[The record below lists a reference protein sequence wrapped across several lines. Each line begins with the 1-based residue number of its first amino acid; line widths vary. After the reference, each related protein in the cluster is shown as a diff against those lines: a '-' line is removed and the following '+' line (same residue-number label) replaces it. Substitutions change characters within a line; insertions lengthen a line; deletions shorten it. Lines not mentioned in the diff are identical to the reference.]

1 MADVRTRVSAP
12 ALLVVCFLSATSGC
26 VDAVSFISFR
36 TVFTANMTGNIV
48 LLGLGIAHVTGLWVA
63 GLCCAVGGFCI
74 GTFGSTWYARRR
86 NLAGPRLLVHCLIA
100 QLVVMLVLTAWI
112 GVTGART
119 PTAMQLAFVGLMGA
133 GMGAQGTAAR
143 EAAVP
148 FVSTLA
154 FTSTL
159 QRAASHF
166 SIDRGT
172 PEFALIAALVCI
184 VLGAAASALLQVHAI
199 WLAMLL
205 SCLLIAV
212 ALSIAPRLHAPA
224 GGIDGT
230 KH

>member
-48 LLGLGIAHVTGLWVA
+48 LLGLGIANVSGLWLA
-63 GLCCAVGGFCI
+63 GLCSAVGGFCI
-74 GTFGSTWYARRR
+74 GTFGSTWYARWRHIS
-86 NLAGPRLLVHCLIA
+86 GPNLLVHCLLA
-100 QLVVMLVLTAWI
+100 QLVVMVVLTGWLSI
-112 GVTGART
+112 TGAHASSAT
-119 PTAMQLAFVGLMGA
+119 QLVFVGFMGA

-159 QRAASHF
+159 QRAASHW
-166 SIDRGT
+166 SIDRRT
-172 PEFALIAALVCI
+172 PEFALIAALICI
-184 VLGAAASALLQVHAI
+184 VLGAAGSALLQLRAV
-199 WLAMLL
+199 WLGMLL
-205 SCLLIAV
+205 SCVLIGLALLIA
-212 ALSIAPRLHAPA
+212 PKLHAAARGPS
-224 GGIDGT
+224 GT
-230 KH
+230 KQ